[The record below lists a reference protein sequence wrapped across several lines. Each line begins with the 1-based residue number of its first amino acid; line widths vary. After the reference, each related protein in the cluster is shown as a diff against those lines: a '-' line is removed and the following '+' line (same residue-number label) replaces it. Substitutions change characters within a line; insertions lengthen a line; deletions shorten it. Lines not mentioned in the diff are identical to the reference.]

1 MSGGARAAGEDGVRP
16 RRAEHAAR
24 SGGVLVGRAA
34 GARRPSRAFRF
45 DALMARRGFE
55 VSISRLPC
63 SGDCTP
69 RSALCLPRSALSRP
83 PS

>member
-45 DALMARRGFE
+45 DALMARRRRAFRLFSFSAFQLFGFSAFRLFGFE
-55 VSISRLPC
+55 VLRF
-63 SGDCTP
+63 
-69 RSALCLPRSALSRP
+69 
-83 PS
+83 